1 MILISKTVHKVQLL
15 NHNNNKVWRTIKC
28 SNTDFIGE
36 IEVCGLPRA
45 SDFPVGS
52 KHTITIH
59 VPEGVL
65 KKCSACG
72 REVLLFVNGECVDCR
87 H

>member
-1 MILISKTVHKVQLL
+1 MRLISKTVYEVQYVCSILV
-15 NHNNNKVWRTIKC
+15 KVWRIIESTDK
-28 SNTDFIGE
+28 DFIGE
-36 IEVCGLPRA
+36 MALCGLPRA

-52 KHTITIH
+52 RHTITIH

-65 KKCSACG
+65 KKCSACDL
-72 REVLLFVNGECVDCR
+72 EALELVDGECVDCR